1 MNRIHRFALAF
12 AGAVLLAGCATSHYV
27 RPDEVTEWDESYT
40 DTDLKLLAEKMVQSI
55 SETSLPDLGHQPKL
69 VFLKIDN
76 STSQHIDTEGLAD
89 KIKVALVKLGK
100 FQVLSRDALK
110 EQAQEL
116 ALVENQR
123 IDTEGA
129 VRLGKVLGADYFL
142 TGDLM
147 SIEKQSAS
155 KGLAYYKLTMELI
168 DVQTSAILWMEEKE
182 IKKAANK
189 SWFE

>member
-1 MNRIHRFALAF
+1 MNRWYRFAF
-12 AGAVLLAGCATSHYV
+12 ALFAAALLAGCATSHYV

-40 DTDLKLLAEKMVQSI
+40 DTDLKLLAEKMVQSL
-55 SETSLPDLGHQPKL
+55 SEKDLPDLGHQPKL
-69 VFLKIDN
+69 VFLKIEN
-76 STSQHIDTEGLAD
+76 STSQHVDTDGLAD

-100 FQVLSRDALK
+100 FLVLSREALK

-123 IDTEGA
+123 IDTQGA

-142 TGDLM
+142 AGDLM

-168 DVQTSAILWMEEKE
+168 DVESSAILWAEEHE